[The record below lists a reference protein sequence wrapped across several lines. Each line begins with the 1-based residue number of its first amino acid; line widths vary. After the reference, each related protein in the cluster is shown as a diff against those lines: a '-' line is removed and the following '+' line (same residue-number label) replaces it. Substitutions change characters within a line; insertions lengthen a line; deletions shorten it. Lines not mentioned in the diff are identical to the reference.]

1 MITELS
7 AAMTAIKET
16 ISLAKVIS
24 DGKTDSEVTAA
35 VIELRSKLLTLQME
49 CLSLGDT
56 IRSRN
61 EEIMH
66 LKATIASY
74 EDFKHQTDGYFLNQL
89 DSGSFVYSKEKVVGG
104 AKTVVHLCAN
114 CFSKHVASILQ
125 PIPSQ
130 NNHMFHRSRCLN
142 CESVFFMNYN
152 DKYEPSP
159 GLAEIG
165 HQLCGSD

>member
-1 MITELS
+1 MIAELS

-35 VIELRSKLLTLQME
+35 VTELQRKLFTLQME

-56 IRSRN
+56 IRSRD

-74 EDFKHQTDGYFLNQL
+74 EDFKHQTEGYVLNQL
-89 DSGSFVYSKEKVVGG
+89 DSGSFVYSKEKIVGG
-104 AKTVVHLCAN
+104 TKTVVHLCAS

-142 CESVFFMNYN
+142 CESTFFMNYN

-159 GLAEIG
+159 DLAEIG

>member
-1 MITELS
+1 M
-7 AAMTAIKET
+7 
-16 ISLAKVIS
+16 
-24 DGKTDSEVTAA
+24 TAA
-35 VIELRSKLLTLQME
+35 VIELQSKLLTLQAE
-49 CLSLGDT
+49 CFSLGDA
-56 IRSRN
+56 ICSRD

-66 LKATIASY
+66 LKAKTAVF
-74 EDFKHQTDGYFLNQL
+74 EDFKHQPEGYVLNQL
-89 DSGSFVYSKEKVVGG
+89 DSGSFVYSQEKTVGG
-104 AKTVVHLCAN
+104 AEIAVHLCAN

-159 GLAEIG
+159 DLAEIG

>member
-1 MITELS
+1 MIAELS
-7 AAMTAIKET
+7 AVMTAIKET
-16 ISLAKVIS
+16 VSLAKVIS
-24 DGKTDSEVTAA
+24 DAKTDSEVRTAIA
-35 VIELRSKLLTLQME
+35 ELQSRLLTLQAE

-56 IRSRN
+56 IRSRD

-89 DSGSFVYSKEKVVGG
+89 DSGSFVYSKEKIVGG
-104 AKTVVHLCAN
+104 TKTVVHLCAS
-114 CFSKHVASILQ
+114 CFSKHVVSILQ

-142 CESVFFMNYN
+142 CASTFFMNYN

-159 GLAEIG
+159 DLAEIG

>member
-16 ISLAKVIS
+16 VSLAKVIS
-24 DGKTDSEVTAA
+24 GAKTDSEVMAA
-35 VIELRSKLLTLQME
+35 VIELQSKLLTLQTE
-49 CLSLGDT
+49 CFSLGDA
-56 IRSRN
+56 IRSRD

-66 LKATIASY
+66 LKAKIADF
-74 EDFKHQTDGYFLNQL
+74 EDFKHQTEGYVLNQL
-89 DSGSFVYSKEKVVGG
+89 DSGSFVYSQEKTVGG
-104 AKTVVHLCAN
+104 AEIAVHLCAN

-159 GLAEIG
+159 SLAEIG
-165 HQLCGSD
+165 RRLNGNE